1 MKKILN
7 IIILF
12 AAVVFCGCSDFD
24 DSELRGRID
33 GYKNRIEAL
42 KAKAETLGKQLAD
55 LSYLTNGN
63 VITTVSQDADGKYVV
78 TYKDNKDVE
87 HTVVLATMDD
97 IVDVPIIGVKLDENG
112 VYYWTKCIDGEITW
126 LTDDD
131 GEKFP
136 VSGYTPTISVDADC
150 CWTVDGVQ
158 ILDASGNPIKATTD
172 ATSVF
177 RSAELDGDGNFSLTL
192 GDGSTITLRV
202 FNSLNLKLD
211 AMPVTTVADPSKS
224 ITVSYELSG
233 EAKETAIVAVAKA
246 EGLDAV
252 IDRDAKTVTVS
263 FDASFSRGTV
273 IVMAYDLADN
283 VIVKPLFYKAATL
296 GTVAISTPDQLVA
309 FAAAVNAGGEEA
321 AAKAVLTQDID
332 MKDVAGW
339 TPIGNASYKWEKNL
353 LTIEGN
359 AFKGTFDGQGYA
371 LKNLKLAYGGSA
383 VNTAYGLFG
392 VLDGATVRNLT
403 VGAALGDASALKVT
417 ASGGTAE
424 VGVIAGVCRD
434 ANVSDCVNYAKI
446 EYDGTSTARVSAAMV
461 GFIFSETEG
470 TKLERLQNYG
480 AVEADTHGNSANGAG
495 AAIHM
500 AGICGFAT
508 GNATNKICNDIA
520 YCDNYGN
527 ITSNSARS
535 SGIVAAAN
543 TFTRINS
550 CVNHGNQLNSCGTTG
565 RLGNITCI
573 TGTGCS
579 MTDCINNGNL
589 VSTGGARCGGLLSLA
604 NHATNSFSGC
614 ANYGEIVTDDA
625 NRGVFFGYSAYA
637 TNWIN
642 CIAGGKVGVYNG
654 GTTVYDSYGE
664 NEQVRY
670 LGVQKAADPIN
681 ADNITYLI
689 GSSSGGS
696 GGDDDV
702 EPTLRILFIGNSFT
716 KDAVEHLPK
725 MVSAADIPTLK
736 MVHLYYGGRTIP
748 EYADG
753 YATKSDYTCY
763 KYNPGTSLWLSYT
776 GYNIQQIVKSDTWDI
791 VCLQEHTGNSCGWI
805 WSDTEKNA
813 IQGLIA
819 DIRADQNGHTP
830 KFVYIMSQAYFN
842 MDKIGTAQRPYKN
855 FTTQDEMFDV
865 IVAQARKVLDQTD
878 VEQIIPTGTV
888 LQNLRTSPLN
898 NDMDLTR
905 DGYHMDYG
913 LSRYAAACAVFES
926 IISPSFDGKKLDGN
940 SFRYNVS
947 STADGTYTTPV
958 TDDNQPVALQA
969 ARYALATP
977 FAVTDM
983 SPGTQT
989 PGNGIEDTDFE
1000 NDSNKE

>member
-136 VSGYTPTISVDADC
+136 VSGYTPTISVDADG

-383 VNTAYGLFG
+383 ANTAYGLFG

-446 EYDGTSTARVSAAMV
+446 EYDGTSAARVSAAMV

-543 TFTRINS
+543 NYTRINS

-614 ANYGEIVTDDA
+614 ANYGEILTDDA

-637 TNWIN
+637 TSWIN

-670 LGVQKAADPIN
+670 LGVQKSTDPIN

-696 GGDDDV
+696 DGDDDV

-805 WSDTEKNA
+805 WNDTEKNA

>member
-136 VSGYTPTISVDADC
+136 VSGYTPTISVDADG

>member
-1 MKKILN
+1 M
-7 IIILF
+7 
-12 AAVVFCGCSDFD
+12 
-24 DSELRGRID
+24 
-33 GYKNRIEAL
+33 
-42 KAKAETLGKQLAD
+42 
-55 LSYLTNGN
+55 
-63 VITTVSQDADGKYVV
+63 
-78 TYKDNKDVE
+78 
-87 HTVVLATMDD
+87 
-97 IVDVPIIGVKLDENG
+97 
-112 VYYWTKCIDGEITW
+112 
-126 LTDDD
+126 
-131 GEKFP
+131 
-136 VSGYTPTISVDADC
+136 
-150 CWTVDGVQ
+150 
-158 ILDASGNPIKATTD
+158 
-172 ATSVF
+172 
-177 RSAELDGDGNFSLTL
+177 
-192 GDGSTITLRV
+192 
-202 FNSLNLKLD
+202 
-211 AMPVTTVADPSKS
+211 
-224 ITVSYELSG
+224 
-233 EAKETAIVAVAKA
+233 
-246 EGLDAV
+246 
-252 IDRDAKTVTVS
+252 
-263 FDASFSRGTV
+263 
-273 IVMAYDLADN
+273 
-283 VIVKPLFYKAATL
+283 
-296 GTVAISTPDQLVA
+296 
-309 FAAAVNAGGEEA
+309 
-321 AAKAVLTQDID
+321 
-332 MKDVAGW
+332 
-339 TPIGNASYKWEKNL
+339 
-353 LTIEGN
+353 
-359 AFKGTFDGQGYA
+359 
-371 LKNLKLAYGGSA
+371 
-383 VNTAYGLFG
+383 
-392 VLDGATVRNLT
+392 
-403 VGAALGDASALKVT
+403 
-417 ASGGTAE
+417 
-424 VGVIAGVCRD
+424 IAGVCRD

-446 EYDGTSTARVSAAMV
+446 EYDGTSAARVSAAMV

-543 TFTRINS
+543 NYTRINS

-614 ANYGEIVTDDA
+614 ANYGEILTDDA

-637 TNWIN
+637 TSWIN

-654 GTTVYDSYGE
+654 GIAVYDSYGE

-805 WSDTEKNA
+805 WNDTEKNA

>member
-136 VSGYTPTISVDADC
+136 VSGYTPTISVDADG

-383 VNTAYGLFG
+383 ANTAYGLFG

-446 EYDGTSTARVSAAMV
+446 EYDGTSAARVSAAMV

-480 AVEADTHGNSANGAG
+480 AVEADTHGNSTNGG
-495 AAIHM
+495 NTAIHM

-543 TFTRINS
+543 TYTRINS
-550 CVNHGNQLNSCGTTG
+550 CVNHGNQLNTCGATG

-670 LGVQKAADPIN
+670 LGVQKATDPIN

-819 DIRADQNGHTP
+819 DIRADQRTTP

-898 NDMDLTR
+898 NEMDLTR